1 MASKPFQRSF
11 GGWFD
16 TLKEWRRI
24 NGAAVAA
31 PSLLSKVTFRMN
43 YSEISYLTTSCRI
56 MLGISWCSSFHFYVP
71 PFLLDNE
78 KRMVITMIDHDMVE
92 DCSKRFTLIRP
103 ICL

>member
-16 TLKEWRRI
+16 ILKDWRGI

-43 YSEISYLTTSCRI
+43 YSEISYLATSCLK
-56 MLGISWCSSFHFYVP
+56 MLGISWRSSFHFYVP
-71 PFLLDNE
+71 LFLLDDE
-78 KRMVITMIDHDMVE
+78 KRMVIAMIDHDMIE
-92 DCSKRFTLIRP
+92 DCSKRLPLIQL
-103 ICL
+103 ISL